1 MPLLL
6 FRAERHPTADR
17 EKLALAALNFCRST
31 KALGDVSSRFYWI
44 GPNTIGFLLQASSP
58 ELLNRV
64 SGTSAQ
70 PPDPA
75 VEMARF
81 ALADLADVSVAER
94 WVEPAAGEATYR
106 AAGR

>member
-6 FRAERHPTADR
+6 FRAEKHPGVDR

-44 GPNTIGFLLQASSP
+44 GPNTVGFLFQSGSP
-58 ELLNRV
+58 EPLNRLI
-64 SGTSAQ
+64 GTSSEPLDAG
-70 PPDPA
+70 A
-75 VEMARF
+75 EIARF
-81 ALADLADVSVAER
+81 ALADLAELSNTER
-94 WVEPAAGEATYR
+94 WMEPAAGEATYR